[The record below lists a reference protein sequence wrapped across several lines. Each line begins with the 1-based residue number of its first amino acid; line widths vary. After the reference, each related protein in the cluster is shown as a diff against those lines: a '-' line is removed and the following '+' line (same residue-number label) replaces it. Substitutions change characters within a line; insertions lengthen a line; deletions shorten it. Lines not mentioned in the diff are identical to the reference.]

1 MPRSK
6 PALAAAAACI
16 ALAGCVTAPVKP
28 LNVYAAGSL
37 REAMTAVA
45 QLHEA
50 QTGERV
56 SLTFGASGLLR
67 ERIEQGEAAQVF
79 ASADT
84 QHPAT
89 LAAADVRWQPP
100 TRFVR
105 NKLCAILSPAANT
118 PPAAPG
124 QLLSLLLNPALKL
137 GTSTPKADPAG
148 DYAWALFRRAEALQP
163 GAYALLDAKALKL
176 VGSPAAAQPPA
187 GRGAYSW
194 LMDTGQA
201 DVLLTYC
208 TNAAV
213 VAREVPRMAVL
224 AVPPALE
231 VGADYGVTAQVGDA
245 GAARFVQLLL
255 SAPGQATFARFGFG
269 AP

>member
-1 MPRSK
+1 M
-6 PALAAAAACI
+6 
-16 ALAGCVTAPVKP
+16 TAPVLPVAPVTP

-37 REAMTAVA
+37 REAMTAVV

-67 ERIEQGEAAQVF
+67 ERIEQGEVAQVF
-79 ASADT
+79 ASANT

-89 LAAADVRWQPP
+89 LATADKSWQTP
-100 TRFVR
+100 TRFTR
-105 NKLCAILSPAANT
+105 NQLCAILNPAANT
-118 PPAAPG
+118 PPATPDK
-124 QLLSLLLNPALKL
+124 LLSLLLNPALKL

-176 VGSPAAAQPPA
+176 TGSPAAAQPPA

-201 DVLLTYC
+201 DVFLTYC

-224 AVPPALE
+224 AVPPALD
-231 VGADYGVTAQVGDA
+231 VGADYGVTAKAGDA
-245 GAARFVQLLL
+245 QAARFVQLML